1 MRERIRLLIIDE
13 NPVVRQALATRLSTI
28 PELDVLESVDPPR
41 DVERTVALK
50 RPDVVLIEPKRL
62 NGHGLELIES
72 LASRPEAPMIIVLTS
87 YRDDTEELV
96 ASELGISCYMLKD
109 IDSQAL
115 VDTILAC
122 HRGMN
127 FGAEI
132 GH

>member
-13 NPVVRQALATRLSTI
+13 NPIVRQALATRLSTI
-28 PELDVLESVDPPR
+28 PELDVLEGADGLL
-41 DVERTVALK
+41 DVERTLQQK
-50 RPDVVLIEPKRL
+50 RPDVVLVEPKRL
-62 NGHGLELIES
+62 NGHGMELIAS
-72 LASRPEAPMIIVLTS
+72 LASSPEAPMIIVLTS

-96 ASELGISCYMLKD
+96 AMELGISCYMLKD

-127 FGAEI
+127 FRSGPL
-132 GH
+132 